1 MVGGKG
7 NEKTTSDGQRACA
20 SVGVFWFPPSQVSTS
35 RGEVA
40 AGRLPSWSRALSL
53 GLPVR
58 TALEFG
64 GLQRASAPPTQG
76 PYPPHTHSSTTHT
89 RAVLPR
95 SDPYPSRASGRAARP
110 PPLQPHPLPLP
121 RLQMATP
128 RARLT
133 APRRRPAAAG
143 GRSLPPSCC
152 GKTGALGEQAELLRC
167 LRLGRKPGR
176 QAARRSCARRRSPAA
191 PGEES
196 RGRAQGGDMLNPP
209 ILPSSPTL
217 TSALPLRTTATPQ
230 RRGRGSR

>member
-7 NEKTTSDGQRACA
+7 NEKTTSDGQRVCA

-76 PYPPHTHSSTTHT
+76 LYPPHTHSSTTHT

-143 GRSLPPSCC
+143 GRSPPS
-152 GKTGALGEQAELLRC
+152 QLLRQDWGAW
-167 LRLGRKPGR
+167 RAGRAPPLSPIGTE
-176 QAARRSCARRRSPAA
+176 ARPPSGTQELCSEEEPRSP
-191 PGEES
+191 
-196 RGRAQGGDMLNPP
+196 R
-209 ILPSSPTL
+209 
-217 TSALPLRTTATPQ
+217 
-230 RRGRGSR
+230 